1 MAQKNLLLI
10 ELHMEDILLIHRKS
24 NRIFQSIPEGALH
37 WKTCLRQFVFLP
49 EQQILKSEWA
59 DELDFS
65 SDDLLLQGEAAL
77 QELIEVLCGLHS
89 PIVGETEVFGQFKIF
104 IEQSKIQAKW
114 LQFILAE
121 VKKVRSQHMIG
132 LGAHSY
138 GSLLRKN
145 LKSSD
150 SISMIG
156 SGHLSL
162 EILPWLAQKK
172 SLHIACRQPQKMLEM
187 QKKYSHLQVTEIQ
200 TALNWLDSLIIAAPI
215 SDQQIVHI
223 LKTNLVHE
231 VYDLRGEENSLVEI
245 INDFFP
251 NIKIVPLKGLFAE
264 LEQCRTS
271 YHEKMQQIKSLIQLR
286 SIEYFQRTELR
297 PLGWD
302 DLCA

>member
-1 MAQKNLLLI
+1 
-10 ELHMEDILLIHRKS
+10 MEDILLIHRKS

-49 EQQILKSEWA
+49 DQQLLNSDWA

-65 SDDLLLQGEAAL
+65 NDDLILQGESAL

-104 IEQSKIQAKW
+104 IEQSKLQTKW
-114 LQFILAE
+114 LQFLLAE

-145 LKSSD
+145 LKASRG
-150 SISMIG
+150 ISMIG

-162 EILPWLAQKK
+162 EILPWLTHKE
-172 SLHIACRQPQKMLEM
+172 LIHVACRQPVKMQEM
-187 QKKYSHLQVTEIQ
+187 QKKYNHLQISEIQ
-200 TALNWLDSLIIAAPI
+200 NHPQWHESLIIAAPI
-215 SDQQIVHI
+215 SDQQIIHI
-223 LKTNLVHE
+223 LKSNLVRE
-231 VYDLRGEENSLVEI
+231 VYDLRGEENSLIEI
-245 INDFFP
+245 IQDFFP
-251 NIKIVPLKGLFAE
+251 QIKVVPLKGLFAE
-264 LEQCRTS
+264 LEQCRSS
-271 YHEKMQQIKSLIQLR
+271 YHEKMEQIKSLIQQR